1 MVDVASIAKKALDA
15 VAAKVDGVVH
25 QITLTHTDSN
35 PVYDAATGVVTA
47 GTPVTATGRAID
59 EAGSSVNIM
68 KSVFPAYVIV
78 GGERVLFLEGLNR
91 TPVNGDTISGAT
103 IRTGKITAVQ
113 DILAADQAYRV
124 IVI

>member
-1 MVDVASIAKKALDA
+1 
-15 VAAKVDGVVH
+15 
-25 QITLTHTDSN
+25 
-35 PVYDAATGVVTA
+35 
-47 GTPVTATGRAID
+47 
-59 EAGSSVNIM
+59 
-68 KSVFPAYVIV
+68 VFPAYVIV